1 MNRTLTV
8 DGELH
13 SIDLDGPDDKGCF
26 SAVAGNRR
34 TEGYALRVSRDQVHV
49 VSEGR
54 SVNLYVA
61 ADPAGTWV
69 WANGCARLVQDPDN
83 APRRRSSGPGET
95 AGEVTPPTPAGVVR
109 ILVQVGDVV
118 DMKQPVVVV
127 SAMKTEITLTAPHA
141 GTVRAINAQVGAQVS
156 PGDILV
162 EIDPLQEDRA
172 SD

>member
-1 MNRTLTV
+1 MNRTLMV

-13 SIDLDGPDDKGCF
+13 SIDIEGPDDLGCYTDVVGK
-26 SAVAGNRR
+26 SR
-34 TEGYALRVSRDQVHV
+34 TEGYALRVSRDQVYV

-61 ADPAGTWV
+61 SDPAGTWV
-69 WANGCARLVQDPDN
+69 WVNGRARLVQDPDN
-83 APRRRSSGPGET
+83 LPRRRSSGPGET
-95 AGEVTPPTPAGVVR
+95 AGEITPPTPAGVVR
-109 ILVQVGDVV
+109 ILVQVGDAV
-118 DMKQPVVVV
+118 DKRQPVVVV

-162 EIDPLQEDRA
+162 EIDPFPEDRTN
-172 SD
+172 D